1 MPQSRL
7 FIKIFSALIL
17 VIAVLASA
25 MWLFTVPLVERK
37 AYEIELEA
45 SRTILDNVFEM
56 AAKMAGRLDETRD
69 ITLKYFEGQVRAAV
83 SLAVGF
89 IEDIEAR
96 RARGELSD
104 DEARRLT
111 YESLRSLQYGNYD
124 YVWVSDYSANIL
136 SHPDARYH
144 GRNVSAITDETGEGI
159 IPRVIDIARR
169 DGEGSYIYDWTRLGS
184 GKPTRKIAYFRDLP
198 KLKVVV
204 GSGAY
209 LDDIDA
215 EVERRRVMAIDDMR
229 KALREIRIARTGY
242 AYIFDAANNMI
253 IHPNSNIEGT
263 EFTTRS
269 DPKTGKPIAD
279 ELKAVADTDHP
290 LHYMWDKPTD
300 PGNYH
305 YEKIS
310 WVRHFKEFD
319 WYIASSV
326 YVEELQSSSQVLGQ
340 RILLVAGAIGL
351 AASVIGWFGIWRIV
365 RPLRRLADVAGRVSA
380 GDLSAASGIRRA
392 DEIGVLAATFDAMVE
407 RVRENVNLLGERV
420 RARTAELEQ
429 ANQSLQTAIVAEQR
443 SQAAL
448 AEVEARQRLI
458 LDAIPAAIAYLDVDE
473 TFRFVNRAWSELI
486 GKPKETI
493 VGSQLRPVIGTLAYE
508 AITAPLARTRAG
520 ETAVI
525 DYTFTSRTG
534 QRIVTV
540 NTLIPQLGADG
551 AVIGCFVL
559 TRDVTDEKE
568 TERRIFEAEHMKA
581 MAQLSGGLAHDFNNL
596 LSIIIGNLA
605 TAREKYAE
613 VPGLVP
619 YLEPA
624 ERASRR
630 GADLT
635 SRLLS
640 FARQQPMRSE
650 PVEVVAL
657 LRETVNLLER
667 MLPPE
672 IVIALDAGADDA
684 GAWIQADHVQLER
697 AVVNL
702 ALNARDALLPAGG
715 RITLHCRRLTSD
727 GTLAYDEPVP
737 AGTWVEIAVEDTGT
751 GFPTGALARAFEPF
765 FTTKKSGSGLGL
777 AMVWGFAKQSH
788 GYVRI
793 TSEEGHGTVVS
804 LLLGEL
810 EAPLDGIGTIGGDGE
825 ALFPGELALVVD
837 DDDDVRRVM
846 LETMIGLG
854 FSVIEAESAEE
865 AISLLDGIAGI
876 RVVVS
881 DIVMPGL
888 SGRDLAGLIRTRHP
902 HVAVVL
908 VTGYARELAEG
919 TPDGIPVLAKP
930 WEKADLVA
938 ALGTALRAAPA
949 PAPAADPPDDPDND
963 PPDDRRHAR
972 SDHEDP
978 AVKDAAQ

>member
-1 MPQSRL
+1 MLKSRL
-7 FIKIFSALIL
+7 FLKIFSALIL
-17 VIAVLASA
+17 VIAGLASA

-56 AAKMAGRLDETRD
+56 AAKMAGRLDETRG

-89 IEDIEAR
+89 IEDIEKR

-104 DEARRLT
+104 EEARRLT
-111 YESLRSLQYGNYD
+111 YESLRSLQYGNND
-124 YVWVSDYSANIL
+124 YVWVSDYDANIL

-144 GRNVSAITDETGEGI
+144 GRNVSSFKDETGEGI
-159 IPRVIDIARR
+159 IPRVIEIARK
-169 DGEGSYIYDWTRLGS
+169 DGEGSWIYDWTRLGS
-184 GKPTRKIAYFRDLP
+184 GKTTRKIAYFRDLP
-198 KLKVVV
+198 KLKIVV

-215 EVERRRVMAIDDMR
+215 EVERRRIQAIDDMR

-269 DPKTGKPIAD
+269 DPKTGKPISD

-300 PGNYH
+300 PGNYV

-326 YVEELQSSSQVLGQ
+326 YVEELQSSSQVLGR
-340 RILLVAGAIGL
+340 RILLVAGSIGL
-351 AASVIGWFGIWRIV
+351 VAGIIGWFGIWRIV
-365 RPLRRLADVAGRVSA
+365 RPLQRLAHAAERVTA
-380 GDLSAASGIRRA
+380 GDLSVETGIRRS
-392 DEIGVLAATFDAMVE
+392 DEIGVLASTFDAMIG
-407 RVRENVNLLGERV
+407 RVRENVTLLGERV
-420 RARTAELEQ
+420 RERTLELER
-429 ANQSLQTAIVAEQR
+429 ANTT
-443 SQAAL
+443 L
-448 AEVEARQRLI
+448 AEVESRQRLI

-486 GKPKETI
+486 GKPKAAI
-493 VGSQLRPVIGTLAYE
+493 VGAKLEPVIGSLAYR
-508 AITAPLARTRAG
+508 AITPPLARTRAG
-520 ETAVI
+520 EPVVI
-525 DYTFTSRTG
+525 EYAFNNRVG
-534 QRIVTV
+534 QRIVTT
-540 NTLIPQLGADG
+540 NTLIPQMGADG
-551 AVIGCFVL
+551 IVTGCFVL
-559 TRDVTDEKE
+559 TRDVTAEKE

-605 TAREKYAE
+605 TAREKYAD
-613 VPGLVP
+613 VPGLVA
-619 YLEPA
+619 YMEPA

-657 LRETVNLLER
+657 LQETVKLLARTVPQDIDIDLEA
-667 MLPPE
+667 E
-672 IVIALDAGADDA
+672 DDDR
-684 GAWIQADHVQLER
+684 GLWIQADHIQLER

-702 ALNARDALLPAGG
+702 ALNARDALPRGG
-715 RITLHCRRLTSD
+715 RITLRCRRLETD
-727 GTLAYDEPVP
+727 GTLTYDEPVP
-737 AGTWVEIAVEDTGT
+737 PGRWIEIAVEDTGS
-751 GFPTGALARAFEPF
+751 GFSEEGLKRAFEPF

-788 GYVRI
+788 GYIRI
-793 TSEEGHGTVVS
+793 ASEEGRGACVS
-804 LLLGEL
+804 LLLGEHD
-810 EAPLDGIGTIGGDGE
+810 APVDAFGTEIGGDGE

-846 LETMIGLG
+846 LEHMIGLG
-854 FSVIEAESAEE
+854 FSVIEAESGEE
-865 AISLLDGIAGI
+865 ALSLLDGIAGI
-876 RVVVS
+876 RFIVS

-888 SGRDLAGLIRTRHP
+888 SGRDLARAVRTEHP
-902 HVAVVL
+902 GVAVVL
-908 VTGYARELAEG
+908 VTGFARELSEDRIEG
-919 TPDGIPVLAKP
+919 VPVLAKP
-930 WEKADLVA
+930 WEKQDLIT
-938 ALGTALRAAPA
+938 ALTSALRAAPKI
-949 PAPAADPPDDPDND
+949 
-963 PPDDRRHAR
+963 
-972 SDHEDP
+972 E
-978 AVKDAAQ
+978 KDAAQ